1 MNKNKIKKMLKFFN
15 KTINEMIEDTSND
28 NLTEYEFFEK
38 GIVILKNNFSK
49 KNIVVAE
56 TDISK
61 IAFMLSE
68 DENDLIFLNGE
79 DFINDEN

>member
-1 MNKNKIKKMLKFFN
+1 MLKFFN

-56 TDISK
+56 TDTSK